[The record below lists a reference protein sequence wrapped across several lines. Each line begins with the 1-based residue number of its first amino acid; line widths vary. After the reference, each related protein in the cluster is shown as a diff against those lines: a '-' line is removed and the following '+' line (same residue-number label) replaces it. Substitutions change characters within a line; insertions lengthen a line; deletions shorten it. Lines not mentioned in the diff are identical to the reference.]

1 MLSLLIKA
9 FTDTQSSLSHSIVI
23 RLSLFSI
30 AIVSFAKMLQY
41 IYHNIKD
48 MQFSGVFDFCYNDA
62 RNYIVSLKYF
72 LFIKFGDL
80 VYIDI
85 KGVGPITISYTEL
98 MNHKYLRMYYELSLV
113 LTENKH
119 KIIEKRKVDY
129 RYICED
135 TKTIYKE
142 ERDWFIDTAYF
153 IEDFDS
159 KIKKVET
166 GKYYCYYTI
175 NPNDLRNM
183 SVSGVK
189 EIAKF
194 YEVLYIRYGYEQG
207 RMFNVLFANYTNLM
221 LEYNIKAIEK
231 AVEEISISQEDDK
244 NFINLLELN
253 KKGMNGDIFRIL
265 YNEVISAKGRIKY
278 DALVKD

>member
-1 MLSLLIKA
+1 
-9 FTDTQSSLSHSIVI
+9 
-23 RLSLFSI
+23 
-30 AIVSFAKMLQY
+30 
-41 IYHNIKD
+41 

-62 RNYIVSLKYF
+62 RDYIVSLKYF

-113 LTENKH
+113 LADNKH